1 MKNHQDFQRRMLPY
15 ICWWKPRSL
24 VFSLFT
30 VCYLW
35 CSLMSVLLSHQV
47 SHELFTEALAI
58 WFDCSSRM
66 YVKFSYAA
74 LFLVKP
80 YYWNSQFSRI
90 QSPPPTFQLWDL
102 LWVIFFFL
110 TECQQHC
117 ARQLLHLSSEAVFS
131 SRFSLLRKVLN
142 VLNYVLFKC
151 ISCRMPAAFLALG
164 MNVTAKLC
172 SLTLTSWMQC
182 F

>member
-1 MKNHQDFQRRMLPY
+1 MLPY

-24 VFSLFT
+24 VFSLFR

-80 YYWNSQFSRI
+80 YYWKSQFSRI
-90 QSPPPTFQLWDL
+90 QSPPPTFQLWVL
-102 LWVIFFFL
+102 LWVISFFFL
-110 TECQQHC
+110 TECQQHS
-117 ARQLLHLSSEAVFS
+117 ARRSLHLYSEAAFS
-131 SRFSLLRKVLN
+131 SRFSPLRKVLN

-151 ISCRMPAAFLALG
+151 ISCRMPAAFLALDTD
-164 MNVTAKLC
+164 VTAKLC
-172 SLTLTSWMQC
+172 SLTLSLTSWMQY

>member
-1 MKNHQDFQRRMLPY
+1 MPSVSFPTKNCEIASWLDWAKKNQHFQRGMLPC
-15 ICWWKPRSL
+15 IGWWKTRSL

-80 YYWNSQFSRI
+80 YYWNSQFRRI
-90 QSPPPTFQLWDL
+90 QSPPPTFQLYFFVVL
-102 LWVIFFFL
+102 FFFFFNHNVTSIVL
-110 TECQQHC
+110 DRSSIYTLRMHF
-117 ARQLLHLSSEAVFS
+117 QLGFHLSKGLEC
-131 SRFSLLRKVLN
+131 LE
-142 VLNYVLFKC
+142 
-151 ISCRMPAAFLALG
+151 
-164 MNVTAKLC
+164 LC
-172 SLTLTSWMQC
+172 SIQVYFL
-182 F
+182 

>member
-1 MKNHQDFQRRMLPY
+1 MLPY
-15 ICWWKPRSL
+15 ICWWKTRSL

-90 QSPPPTFQLWDL
+90 QSPPPTFQLWFL
-102 LWVIFFFL
+102 LWVVFFQQNANSIVLDRSSIYSLRLHFHLGFHLSERSWMSWTVFYSSVFL
-110 TECQQHC
+110 VGC
-117 ARQLLHLSSEAVFS
+117 QLL
-131 SRFSLLRKVLN
+131 
-142 VLNYVLFKC
+142 
-151 ISCRMPAAFLALG
+151 
-164 MNVTAKLC
+164 
-172 SLTLTSWMQC
+172 SWH
-182 F
+182 